1 MELKQ
6 VKNLIKSIEKGEE
19 IMHKTS
25 RLFIEQHFNTM
36 RGFIIHIM
44 SNKNIVRTSLYHAS

>member
-6 VKNLIKSIEKGEE
+6 VKNLKSIEKGEE

-25 RLFIEQHFNTM
+25 RLFIEQHLNTM
-36 RGFIIHIM
+36 RILGFII
-44 SNKNIVRTSLYHAS
+44 